1 LDSGDAT
8 RIIVLLILLIL
19 SAFFSSAE
27 TCITTVT
34 ALRAKALAD
43 DGVKNASTLLK
54 LKKNMSKMLTAILIG
69 NNVVN
74 LSASSLTTT
83 FVISLAERQ
92 GTPSNQSLF
101 TGIGTGILTF
111 LILVFGEICP
121 KQIANVKAEKLALY
135 YARPVYFITQLLWPI
150 SFILNKIS
158 RFLLFILRI
167 DLDDKPQITESEL
180 RTFVDVSHKEGVIEK
195 EEREM
200 ITNVVDFGDLVAS
213 DVMQPVKDVQFCDAD
228 FNYDQLKDCYRVEKF
243 TRMPV
248 ITEGQDDIIGIIN
261 LKDVFFF
268 EGDKETFNVRSI
280 MRHPFFTYEY
290 KKLSE
295 LFIEM
300 KRSHNQMAIVLDE
313 YGSTSGILTLEDL
326 LEEIVGDIKDEYDAN
341 EESDITKVSDKEYV
355 VLGTARLD
363 DIHEKIGIDIETD
376 EYDSISGHV
385 INLFGRFPK
394 EGETIADKYAE
405 YTVLVCANN
414 HIDKVRIHLLD
425 LKEEE
430 SGDDKGSENKTS

>member
-121 KQIANVKAEKLALY
+121 KQIANVKAEKLALH

-228 FNYDQLKDCYRVEKF
+228 FNYDQLMDCYRVEKF

-341 EESDITKVSDKEYV
+341 EESDITKISDKEYV